1 MNSCRDSCESSCY
14 QCSKITYNITYST
27 TRQYSCTATRL
38 RAYMQ
43 IHTTHLQ
50 HLTWWL
56 WRVLQWGSPLILQS
70 QPALQTPQRRV
81 AQTRK
86 PVEAV
91 RLPQPGPCKT
101 RTESRQSTNLQ
112 LRGTNA
118 PYCIAEQHGID
129 VISCCHDVALPC
141 KETVA
146 LAS

>member
-1 MNSCRDSCESSCY
+1 
-14 QCSKITYNITYST
+14 
-27 TRQYSCTATRL
+27 
-38 RAYMQ
+38 MQ

-86 PVEAV
+86 P
-91 RLPQPGPCKT
+91 